1 MKQSALA
8 LAVLAA
14 LSLNHSAL
22 AQGSVQVYGLIDAG
36 VEYLNHAQENGG
48 NMTRVVSG
56 GKNTSRWGFRG
67 SEDLGGGLKAIW
79 QLEGGILMD
88 TGASDGA
95 VFKRQ
100 AWVGLDGALGRLVIG
115 RSFTTTYE
123 LVIKFDPLG
132 FAPNYS
138 WATGASATG
147 PSKYGMTTQFDNLV
161 KYTGKRGGFTYGATV
176 GLGER
181 SGSLAEGRKLALGG
195 SWFGAGGLGL
205 MASYEQINGNAVAGL
220 PARDETRA
228 YHLGADYRTGKW
240 RYTAGMRGYKLDA
253 ARAGADLRADTYWA
267 GVARTIGNVT
277 LTGAVYHV
285 NTRDLPA
292 FEDADPTMFVARG
305 MLALSKR
312 TDLYLSLAHAKADHG
327 QLVGLSRDDPGYGT
341 SQSGVTAGMQHRF

>member
-22 AQGSVQVYGLIDAG
+22 AQSRMQVYGLIDAG
-36 VEYLNHAQENGG
+36 VEYVNHAQEGG
-48 NMTRVVSG
+48 GQLLRVVSG

-67 SEDLGGGLKAIW
+67 SEDLGGGLTAIW
-79 QLEGGILMD
+79 QLEGGLLMD

-100 AWVGLDGALGRLVIG
+100 AWVGLDGALGRLVVG

-132 FAPNYS
+132 FAPHYS

-161 KYTGKRGGFTYGATV
+161 KYTGKRGGFTYGATI

-181 SGSLAEGRKLALGG
+181 AGSLAEGRKLAVGG
-195 SWFGAGGLGL
+195 SWFGADGLGL
-205 MASYEQINGNAVAGL
+205 MASYEQIDGNALAGL
-220 PARDETRA
+220 PTRDKTRA
-228 YHLGADYRTGKW
+228 HHLGLDYRSGKW
-240 RYTAGMRGYKLDA
+240 RYTVGMRGYQLDA
-253 ARAGADLRADTYWA
+253 ARAGADLRADTWW
-267 GVARTIGNVT
+267 GGITRTIDNVT

-285 NTRDLPA
+285 NTQGLPA
-292 FEDADPTMFVARG
+292 AEDADPTMVVVRG

-312 TDLYLSLAHAKADHG
+312 TDLYLSLAHAGAAHG
-327 QLVGLSRDDPGYGT
+327 QLVGLSRDDVGHGS
-341 SQSGVTAGMQHRF
+341 SQSGITAGMQHRF

>member
-1 MKQSALA
+1 MKQPALA

-14 LSLNHSAL
+14 LSLNHSAF
-22 AQGSVQVYGLIDAG
+22 AQSNVQVYGLIDAG
-36 VEYLNHAQENGG
+36 VEYVNHAGENDG
-48 NMTRVVSG
+48 NMVRVISG

-67 SEDLGGGLKAIW
+67 SDDLGGGLKAVW
-79 QLEGGILMD
+79 QLEGGIMMD

-132 FAPNYS
+132 FAPHYS

-161 KYTGKRGGFTYGATV
+161 KYTGKSGGFTYGATV

-181 SGSLAEGRKLALGG
+181 SGSLAEGRKLAIGG
-195 SWFGAGGLGL
+195 AWFGDGLGL
-205 MASYEQINGNAVAGL
+205 MAAYERINGNAVAGV
-220 PARDETRA
+220 PARDETGA
-228 YHLGADYRTGKW
+228 WHLGADYRTGKW
-240 RYTAGMRGYKLDA
+240 RYTAGMRGYRLDA
-253 ARAGADLRADTYWA
+253 ARDGADLRANTVWG
-267 GVARTIGNVT
+267 GVTRTIDSVT

-285 NTRDLPA
+285 DTQDLPLV
-292 FEDADPTMFVARG
+292 EDADPTMFVVRA
-305 MLALSKR
+305 MLALSRR
-312 TDLYLSLAHAKADHG
+312 TDVYLSLAHAKADHG
-327 QLVGLSRDDPGYGT
+327 QLVGLSRDDPGFGT
-341 SQSGVTAGMQHRF
+341 TQTGITAGMQHRF

>member
-14 LSLNHSAL
+14 LSLNHSVH
-22 AQGSVQVYGLIDAG
+22 AQSNVEVYGLIDAG
-36 VEYLNHAQENGG
+36 VEYVNHAAEDGG
-48 NMTRVVSG
+48 NMVRVISG

-79 QLEGGILMD
+79 QLEGGLLMD
-88 TGASDGA
+88 TGESDGA

-100 AWVGLDGALGRLVIG
+100 AWVGLDGSLGRLVIG

-161 KYTGKRGGFTYGATV
+161 KYTGKSGGFTYGATV

-195 SWFGAGGLGL
+195 SWFGEGGLGL
-205 MASYEQINGNAVAGL
+205 MAAYEQINGNAVAGV
-220 PARDETRA
+220 PARDETTA
-228 YHLGADYRTGKW
+228 YHLAADYQTGKW
-240 RYTAGMRGYKLDA
+240 RYTAGMRGFEFDA
-253 ARAGADLRADTYWA
+253 GRAGADLRADTYW
-267 GVARTIGNVT
+267 GGISRTIDNVT

-285 NTRDLPA
+285 NTRELPA
-292 FEDADPTMFVARG
+292 ARDADPTMLVARA
-305 MLALSKR
+305 MYSLSKR
-312 TDLYLSLAHAKADHG
+312 TTLYLSAAHARAAHG
-327 QLVGLSRDDPGYGT
+327 QRISLSRDDAGT
-341 SQSGVTAGMQHRF
+341 GDTQTGITAGIQHRF

>member
-14 LSLNHSAL
+14 LSLNHSVH
-22 AQGSVQVYGLIDAG
+22 AQSNVQVYGLIDAG
-36 VEYLNHAQENGG
+36 VEYVNHAAEDGG
-48 NMTRVVSG
+48 NMVRVISG

-67 SEDLGGGLKAIW
+67 SEDLGSGLKAIW
-79 QLEGGILMD
+79 QLEGGLLMD
-88 TGASDGA
+88 TGESDGA

-100 AWVGLDGALGRLVIG
+100 AWVGLDGSLGRLVIG

-161 KYTGKRGGFTYGATV
+161 KYTGKSGGFTYGATV

-195 SWFGAGGLGL
+195 SWFGEGGLGL
-205 MASYEQINGNAVAGL
+205 MAAYEQINGNAVAGV
-220 PARDETRA
+220 PARDETTA
-228 YHLGADYRTGKW
+228 YHLAADYQTGEW
-240 RYTAGMRGYKLDA
+240 RYTAGMRGFELDA
-253 ARAGADLRADTYWA
+253 GRAGADLRADTYW
-267 GVARTIGNVT
+267 GGISRTIDNVT

-285 NTRDLPA
+285 NTKDVPA
-292 FEDADPTMFVARG
+292 IEDADPTMFVVRG

-312 TDLYLSLAHAKADHG
+312 TTLYLSAAHAKADHG
-327 QLVGLSRDDPGYGT
+327 QLVGLSRDDPGFGAT
-341 SQSGVTAGMQHRF
+341 QTGITAGMQHRF